1 MHILLLNEYYPPDTS
16 ATAKMA
22 AQVAEA
28 LAQRH
33 RVTVVA
39 GRPSYDPDARY
50 PYALLRRD
58 TRNRV
63 AVECVVSTAFPRHQ
77 MPRRV
82 ANYLSYLAL
91 AVPRALALRPDI
103 ILAMTDPPVAGIAG
117 ALIARLAGRPFVYN
131 IRDLYPDMAVGGD
144 IVRAGKWA
152 ARWESL
158 HRRALKQAARVIV
171 LGDDM
176 RERILA
182 KGVAAERVVVVRDG
196 TMSATM
202 PATAPATTPT
212 TAPASTLPTTAAIPL
227 ANASATAAASA
238 NAPALSAAAAA
249 AEVPDRGDPVVQ
261 EIRHGF
267 PFVVLHAGNLG
278 FYGAWDTLLG
288 AAKILS
294 NENTGFVFIGDGA
307 NRAALESAAR
317 DLPNVKFAPFRP
329 VAQIAHVMM
338 AGDVH
343 IVTVK
348 RGLEGVVVPSKLYS
362 ILAAGRPILV
372 VAPAE
377 CDAARIVVES
387 GCGVAADPDD
397 PAAVAAAI
405 RELRAQPERLG
416 EMGHRARE
424 TAAKYARVNELERFV
439 AIIESVAPAQPRK

>member
-39 GRPSYDPDARY
+39 GRPSYDPDERY
-50 PYALLRRD
+50 SYALLRRD
-58 TRNRV
+58 TRNKV
-63 AVECVVSTAFPRHQ
+63 TVECVGSTAFPRHK

-117 ALIARLAGRPFVYN
+117 AFIARLAGRPFVYN

-144 IVRAGKWA
+144 IVRAGRIVAW
-152 ARWESL
+152 WESL

-176 RERILA
+176 RDRILA
-182 KGVAAERVVVVRDG
+182 KGVAPERVVVVRDG
-196 TMSATM
+196 TT
-202 PATAPATTPT
+202 TATTPGST
-212 TAPASTLPTTAAIPL
+212 PAPMPERS
-227 ANASATAAASA
+227 
-238 NAPALSAAAAA
+238 
-249 AEVPDRGDPVVQ
+249 DPVVQ
-261 EIRHGF
+261 EIRQGF
-267 PFVVLHAGNLG
+267 GFVVLHAGNLG
-278 FYGAWDTLLG
+278 FYGAWDTLLA

-294 NENTGFVFIGDGA
+294 NENTGLVFIGDGA
-307 NRAALESAAR
+307 NRAAMESAAR
-317 DLPNVKFAPFRP
+317 DFPNVKFAPFRP
-329 VAQIAHVMM
+329 VEQIAHVMM

-343 IVTVK
+343 VVTVK

-362 ILAAGRPILV
+362 TLAAGRPIIV
-372 VAPAE
+372 IAPAE

-397 PAAVAAAI
+397 PGAVAAAI
-405 RELRAQPERLG
+405 RELRAQPARLA
-416 EMGHRARE
+416 EMGRRARE

-439 AIIESVAPAQPRK
+439 AIVEDAAHDRVR